1 MRYVNLSNVLVYRL
15 VTRKVEERF
24 PDEQSLVDAKLML
37 PDEKEKM
44 IECKEKMPHE
54 ITWIPLMWALKLLS
68 KARRDKKIEIEAP
81 IFGQIQSKFEEME
94 ISNRKILN
102 YGWVN
107 FPLAYTQVA
116 HFSVY
121 LYFLAALLGR
131 QYLLPHHKDDID
143 IKTFPSLNDTISI
156 AISNSVFK
164 PHSPDL
170 YVPFFTLFELFAYL
184 GWIKV
189 AESLLNPFGDDD
201 EDFQLDYLIDRNIS
215 VNLNFVWVLF
225 TSYNLLWTDKKTDF
239 LLLKILF
246 SSPYNKISDINKTY
260 IHISNGQKFELSVLL
275 LFIFS
280 SFNRFPT

>member
-24 PDEQSLVDAKLML
+24 PDEQSLVEANLML
-37 PDEKEKM
+37 PDEAEKLKKCSEKM
-44 IECKEKMPHE
+44 LHE
-54 ITWIPLMWALKLLS
+54 TTWLPIMWALKLLS

-81 IFGQIQSKFEEME
+81 MFCQIQSKIEEIE
-94 ISNRKILN
+94 KSNRKILN

-121 LYFLAALLGR
+121 FYFVAALFGR
-131 QYLLPHHKDDID
+131 QYLMPLRDDDID
-143 IKTFPSLNDTISI
+143 DETFPSLNNTISF
-156 AISNSVFK
+156 ASSNSVFK

-215 VNLNFVWVLF
+215 VNLSFVWVLF
-225 TSYNLLWTDKKTDF
+225 TSYNLLWTDKKLIF
-239 LLLKILF
+239 
-246 SSPYNKISDINKTY
+246 Y
-260 IHISNGQKFELSVLL
+260 I
-275 LFIFS
+275 
-280 SFNRFPT
+280 

>member
-24 PDEQSLVDAKLML
+24 PDEQSLVDANLML
-37 PDEKEKM
+37 PDEAEKLKKCSEKM
-44 IECKEKMPHE
+44 LHE
-54 ITWIPLMWALKLLS
+54 TTWLPIMWALKLLS

-81 IFGQIQSKFEEME
+81 IFGQIQSKFEEIE
-94 ISNRKILN
+94 ILNRKILN

-131 QYLLPHHKDDID
+131 QYLLPQKEEDID
-143 IKTFPSLNDTISI
+143 DETFPSLNNTISI
-156 AISNSVFK
+156 AASNSVFK

-170 YVPFFTLFELFAYL
+170 YIPFFTLFELFAYL

-201 EDFQLDYLIDRNIS
+201 EDFQLNYLIDRNIS
-215 VNLNFVWVLF
+215 V
-225 TSYNLLWTDKKTDF
+225 S
-239 LLLKILF
+239 
-246 SSPYNKISDINKTY
+246 
-260 IHISNGQKFELSVLL
+260 
-275 LFIFS
+275 
-280 SFNRFPT
+280 

>member
-24 PDEQSLVDAKLML
+24 PDEQSLVDANLML
-37 PDEKEKM
+37 PDEKDKM

-131 QYLLPHHKDDID
+131 QYLLPQKLDDID
-143 IKTFPSLNDTISI
+143 DETFPSLNNTISI
-156 AISNSVFK
+156 AASNSVFK

-215 VNLNFVWVLF
+215 VNLNVV
-225 TSYNLLWTDKKTDF
+225 
-239 LLLKILF
+239 
-246 SSPYNKISDINKTY
+246 
-260 IHISNGQKFELSVLL
+260 
-275 LFIFS
+275 
-280 SFNRFPT
+280 

>member
-24 PDEQSLVDAKLML
+24 PDEQSLVDANLML
-37 PDEKEKM
+37 PDEAEKLKKCNEKM
-44 IECKEKMPHE
+44 LHE
-54 ITWIPLMWALKLLS
+54 TTWLPIMWALKLLS
-68 KARRDKKIEIEAP
+68 KARRDKKIEMEAP
-81 IFGQIQSKFEEME
+81 IFGQIQSKFEEIE
-94 ISNRKILN
+94 KSNRKILN

-121 LYFLAALLGR
+121 IYFIAALFGR
-131 QYLLPHHKDDID
+131 QYLVPLLEDDID
-143 IKTFPSLNDTISI
+143 TKTFPSLNKTISI
-156 AISNSVFK
+156 ATSNSLFK

-201 EDFQLDYLIDRNIS
+201 EDFQINYLIDRNIS
-215 VNLNFVWVLF
+215 VNLNVV
-225 TSYNLLWTDKKTDF
+225 
-239 LLLKILF
+239 
-246 SSPYNKISDINKTY
+246 
-260 IHISNGQKFELSVLL
+260 
-275 LFIFS
+275 
-280 SFNRFPT
+280 

>member
-24 PDEQSLVDAKLML
+24 PDEQSLIDANLML
-37 PDEKEKM
+37 PDEKEKL
-44 IECKEKMPHE
+44 IEAKEKMPHE
-54 ITWIPLMWALKLLS
+54 ITWVPLMWALKLLS
-68 KARRDKKIEIEAP
+68 KARRDKKIDIEAP
-81 IFGQIQSKFEEME
+81 IFGQIQSKFEEIE

-131 QYLLPHHKDDID
+131 QYLMPHKDDID
-143 IKTFPSLNDTISI
+143 TKTFPSLNNTISI
-156 AISNSVFK
+156 ATSNSEFK

-215 VNLNFVWVLF
+215 VNLNV
-225 TSYNLLWTDKKTDF
+225 NC
-239 LLLKILF
+239 
-246 SSPYNKISDINKTY
+246 
-260 IHISNGQKFELSVLL
+260 
-275 LFIFS
+275 
-280 SFNRFPT
+280 